1 MQVGF
6 VSNQVFNVG
15 LYIRLSKEDGD
26 KEDNERNSESVL
38 NQKSLLLNYVKENN
52 LNLVDIYID
61 DGYSGL
67 GFDRPAFNRMLDDIE
82 NKRINM
88 VITKD
93 LSRLRP

>member
-1 MQVGF
+1 MQIGF

-26 KEDNERNSESVL
+26 LKESESVI
-38 NQKSLLLNYVKENN
+38 NQKSLLINYVREKEFR
-52 LNLVDIYID
+52 LVDIYID

-67 GFDRPAFNRMLDDIE
+67 SFDRPAFNKMIEDIE
-82 NKRINM
+82 NKKINM

-93 LSRLRP
+93 LSRLRS

>member
-1 MQVGF
+1 MQIGF

-26 KEDNERNSESVL
+26 VKESESVV
-38 NQKSLLLNYVKENN
+38 NQRSLLIKYVREKEFK
-52 LNLVDIYID
+52 LVDIYID

-67 GFDRPAFNRMLDDIE
+67 TFDRPDFKRMIADIE
-82 NKRINM
+82 NNKINM

-93 LSRLRP
+93 LSRLRT